1 MKCIGKVKEAH
12 GLRGE
17 LYVLIFSGDTSWIDA
32 LENFQLLLPS
42 ESEAREFQVKKIK
55 THKKGIIVSVSEIAD
70 RTAAEKLVGSQ
81 FFVSEELFVSK
92 KGETIYLSEILN
104 FSLIDDKNE
113 KLGEVSGFSSNG
125 IQDLLIIKNQDGE
138 HLVPFVAPW
147 IIDMDFNSKSLKMSL
162 PEGLLGK

>member
-17 LYVLIFSGDTSWIDA
+17 LYVLIFSGDTSWIDS
-32 LENFQLLLPS
+32 LKDFQLLLPS
-42 ESEAREFQVKKIK
+42 EDVAREFQVKKVK
-55 THKKGIIVSVSEIAD
+55 SHKKGIIISASEIAD

-81 FFVSEELFVSK
+81 FLVSEDLFISK

-104 FSLIDDKNE
+104 FSLVDEKNE
-113 KLGEVSGFSSNG
+113 KLGEVAGFSSNG
-125 IQDLLIIKNQDGE
+125 VQDLLIIRNQEGE

-162 PEGLLGK
+162 PEGLLGN

>member
-17 LYVLIFSGDTSWIDA
+17 LYVLIFSGDTSWSES
-32 LENFQLLLPS
+32 LENFQLVLPS
-42 ESEAREFQVKKIK
+42 ENEGREFHVKKIRP
-55 THKKGIIVSVSEIAD
+55 HKKGVILSANEIVD
-70 RTAAEKLVGSQ
+70 RTAAEKLIGSQ
-81 FFVSEELFVSK
+81 FFVPEDLFISQ

-104 FSLIDDKNE
+104 FSLIDEKNE
-113 KLGEVSGFSSNG
+113 KLGEISGFSSNG

-147 IIDMDFNSKSLKMSL
+147 IVDMDFNAKSLKMSL
-162 PEGLLGK
+162 PEGLLGN